1 MAKKHAYGSKPPK
14 GAKAIVGTPG
24 NDELVG
30 TKGNDKIFGGAGD
43 DKLIGGKGNDKLYG
57 GSGNDKLIGG
67 KGNDKLFGG
76 KGNDKLFGGKGDD
89 KLYGGS
95 GNDKLYGGSG
105 KDKINGGCGD
115 DIIHGGAGADIL
127 IGGKGKDVFVYLS
140 AAESNLCAW
149 DRILDFKQ
157 GYDKIDLA
165 ALLGATDLIWGNQ
178 TATMNG
184 AWFQNSGSKT
194 FVYADTSGDGVADL
208 KIELK
213 HTPGLQLTVDDFI
226 GVSEVT
232 GPPNNS
238 PVLTDTTDPAAV
250 LELANA
256 SAQDLAPINGSFS
269 VIDPDVGDTL
279 TASVVGGP
287 TVLLD
292 GAPFVLPAGAA
303 ALTAA
308 GAFIVA
314 NPGAATGASQPVNY
328 TYDPAAA
335 NLDFLL
341 AGQNLT
347 ITYTVQVSDGTAN
360 SGTQD
365 VTFTITG
372 TNDAPVL
379 SDTTDPAAVL
389 ELVDASAQ
397 DLAPINGS
405 FPVTDFDIGDI
416 LTASV
421 VGGPTVLLDGA
432 PFVLPA
438 GAAALTA
445 AGAFVVTNPGAATG
459 ASQPVDYTYDP
470 GPANLD
476 FLLAGQNLTITYTVQ
491 VSDGTANSSTQDVT
505 FTIIGTNEP
514 PVANPDNV
522 IVSPFFVVI
531 PEWALLANDT
541 DADGDLIDVTGPV
554 AGPGA
559 LLFNHTPGGVGVIP
573 NGTVSFAAF
582 GNPTTFTYRA
592 TDGAADSGAAT
603 VTVTRDTA
611 GDVDGTAGD
620 DILIGDNTNNVLNG
634 GNGNDILIGAG
645 GSDTLTG
652 GPGDDFFWWGATLD
666 FGDIITDFTPGS
678 DKLVFD
684 VPAIQI
690 GNEDT
695 TVTYREG
702 DDAAINV
709 VGTEVGVKTDA
720 LVEDAA
726 AIQAK
731 IDSYG
736 NITHG
741 ATFAFLDSN
750 KGHAVLYYDPNPSAA
765 GGAELVAD
773 LTNITTLEAL
783 SALSSGDF
791 LFV

>member
-1 MAKKHAYGSKPPK
+1 MAKKHDPK
-14 GAKAIVGTPG
+14 SGKSGEKIVGTPG
-24 NDELVG
+24 NDKLVG

-43 DKLIGGKGNDKLYG
+43 DKLY
-57 GSGNDKLIGG
+57 
-67 KGNDKLFGG
+67 
-76 KGNDKLFGGKGDD
+76 GGKGDD
-89 KLYGGS
+89 KLYGGK

-105 KDKINGGCGD
+105 KDKINGGGGD
-115 DIIHGGAGADIL
+115 DVIHGGAGADVL
-127 IGGKGKDVFVYLS
+127 IGGKGNDVFVYLS

-157 GYDKIDLA
+157 GHDKIDLS

-178 TATMNG
+178 TATING
-184 AWFQNSGSKT
+184 AWFNNVGSKT
-194 FVYADTSGDGVADL
+194 FVYADTTGDGNADL

-213 HTPGLQLTVDDFI
+213 HTPGLQLKVSDFI
-226 GVSEVT
+226 GVSEIT
-232 GPPNNS
+232 GPPNNP
-238 PVLTDTTDPAAV
+238 PVLSDTADPAEV
-250 LELANA
+250 LELGDA
-256 SAQDLAPINGSFS
+256 SAQDLAPIAGSFS
-269 VIDPDVGDTL
+269 VTDPDVGNAL
-279 TASVVGGP
+279 SASVVGGP

-308 GAFIVA
+308 GAFVVANPGAATGASQPVDYTYDPGPANLDFLRAGQNLTIAYAVRVSDGTANSNTQDVTFAITGTNDAPVLSDTTDPAAVLELANASAQDLAPINGSFPVTDFDIGDTLTASVVDGPTVLLDGAPFVLPAGAAALTAAGAFVVA

-347 ITYTVQVSDGTAN
+347 ITYTVRVSDGTTN
-360 SGTQD
+360 SNTQD
-365 VTFTITG
+365 V
-372 TNDAPVL
+372 A
-379 SDTTDPAAVL
+379 
-389 ELVDASAQ
+389 
-397 DLAPINGS
+397 
-405 FPVTDFDIGDI
+405 
-416 LTASV
+416 
-421 VGGPTVLLDGA
+421 
-432 PFVLPA
+432 
-438 GAAALTA
+438 
-445 AGAFVVTNPGAATG
+445 
-459 ASQPVDYTYDP
+459 
-470 GPANLD
+470 
-476 FLLAGQNLTITYTVQ
+476 
-491 VSDGTANSSTQDVT
+491 

-522 IVSPFFVVI
+522 VVGSFFVVV
-531 PEWALLANDT
+531 PEWALLTNDT
-541 DADGDLIDVTGPV
+541 DADGDLIDVTDPV
-554 AGPGA
+554 PGPGA
-559 LLFNHTPGGVGVIP
+559 LFFNHATGGVGVIP
-573 NGTVSFAAF
+573 NGTVSFVAF
-582 GNPTTFTYRA
+582 ANPTTFTYKA
-592 TDGAADSGAAT
+592 TDGVADSAAAP

-611 GDVDGTAGD
+611 GDVDGTAGN
-620 DILIGDNTNNVLNG
+620 DILIGDGNNNVLNG
-634 GNGNDILIGAG
+634 NDGDDILIGAG

-652 GPGDDFFWWGATLD
+652 GDGNDYFWWGATPD

-695 TVTYREG
+695 TVTFLEG

-720 LVEDAA
+720 PVATA
-726 AIQAK
+726 GIQGK

-741 ATFAFLDSN
+741 AFFAFLDET
-750 KGHAVLYYDPNPSAA
+750 KGHAVLYYDPNPSTAS
-765 GGAELVAD
+765 GAELVAD
-773 LTNITTLEAL
+773 ITNITTLAEL